1 MVFVLFVH
9 WLPRASWNPTATG
22 HVRVLPRVGGA
33 VELVSWRDKIYFCA
47 HSRNL
52 SAEYTSVHHDE
63 VLLLL
68 LLLALFQVIF
78 GVELVRERRQGHS
91 QLTEGDGSE
100 AELRVG
106 GVRDGLAG
114 AVGPQ
119 PTAKSTQSTSALIC
133 ILHIWASITQPSR
146 TRIKAD
152 RTV

>member
-1 MVFVLFVH
+1 MHGILHLIFVRTL
-9 WLPRASWNPTATG
+9 ATY
-22 HVRVLPRVGGA
+22 RR
-33 VELVSWRDKIYFCA
+33 RQ
-47 HSRNL
+47 
-52 SAEYTSVHHDE
+52 YTSVHHDE

-133 ILHIWASITQPSR
+133 ILHIWESITQPSR